1 MQIIKSLNNN
11 MVLVRDKDGMEKI
24 CQGKGIGFQKKK
36 GDILK
41 STDSVE
47 RVFVPENETDR
58 RHFLELFSEI
68 PDAYWGIAEKVVAF
82 AREKY
87 DIKVS
92 DRIILPLCDH
102 MAGSVERYGRG
113 VGFSNPMLMDIKRVY
128 SNEYQTGKYALEL
141 LEDQF
146 GLKMQE
152 DEAGFLAYH
161 FVVAQL
167 GTREGISP
175 DAITRLIASVLDIV
189 QESFQIRLNEEDWN
203 YQRFLTHLKFFATRI
218 MKRSGH
224 RGEADEELYEE
235 LVQRY
240 RKVNLCVER
249 IADFILIDYHYDLSV
264 DERLYLLIHV
274 QRVTKRFL
282 LKRP

>member
-47 RVFVPENETDR
+47 RVFVPENEIDR

-102 MAGSVERYGRG
+102 MAGKD
-113 VGFSNPMLMDIKRVY
+113 L
-128 SNEYQTGKYALEL
+128 TG
-141 LEDQF
+141 
-146 GLKMQE
+146 
-152 DEAGFLAYH
+152 
-161 FVVAQL
+161 
-167 GTREGISP
+167 
-175 DAITRLIASVLDIV
+175 
-189 QESFQIRLNEEDWN
+189 
-203 YQRFLTHLKFFATRI
+203 
-218 MKRSGH
+218 
-224 RGEADEELYEE
+224 
-235 LVQRY
+235 
-240 RKVNLCVER
+240 
-249 IADFILIDYHYDLSV
+249 
-264 DERLYLLIHV
+264 
-274 QRVTKRFL
+274 
-282 LKRP
+282 

>member
-47 RVFVPENETDR
+47 RVFVPENGTDR

-92 DRIILPLCDH
+92 DRIILTGYKEHRQILRDFFQICPVLSPLDSAEHLIVTVDCEH
-102 MAGSVERYGRG
+102 ERIQRI
-113 VGFSNPMLMDIKRVY
+113 PQI
-128 SNEYQTGKYALEL
+128 
-141 LEDQF
+141 
-146 GLKMQE
+146 
-152 DEAGFLAYH
+152 
-161 FVVAQL
+161 
-167 GTREGISP
+167 GI
-175 DAITRLIASVLDIV
+175 DNRLIFCQPV
-189 QESFQIRLNEEDWN
+189 
-203 YQRFLTHLKFFATRI
+203 
-218 MKRSGH
+218 
-224 RGEADEELYEE
+224 
-235 LVQRY
+235 
-240 RKVNLCVER
+240 
-249 IADFILIDYHYDLSV
+249 
-264 DERLYLLIHV
+264 
-274 QRVTKRFL
+274 
-282 LKRP
+282 